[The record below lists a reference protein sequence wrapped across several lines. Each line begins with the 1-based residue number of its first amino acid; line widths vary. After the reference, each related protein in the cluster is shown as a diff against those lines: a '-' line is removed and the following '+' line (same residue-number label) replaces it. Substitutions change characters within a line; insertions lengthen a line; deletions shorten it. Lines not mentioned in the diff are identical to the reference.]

1 MAEYCS
7 KCGAV
12 LPDGAKFCMKCGE
25 KVERQIPVSDRKK
38 EPQQNRSEGKSHKK
52 TASSSIPKTKK
63 PENKNTS
70 GGIGG
75 KLLILVLAA
84 VLAFTGFVYP
94 GFLRDKKESGGTE
107 VIQNDTPKTE
117 SPDKKEYETLSYKKT
132 GQLSPD
138 ADRVTLTVSDCL
150 VEEAVEY
157 SVTPLSS
164 YISEGGESE
173 VYRYDISSDQIKGN
187 VNGFMEIRIPY
198 DEDFFAEGE
207 DPARCMSV
215 HAINDDGSFEL
226 ELFDVDEV
234 NKEVVIYAEHL
245 SERQLFHYRDE
256 LRALKYDIN
265 FGNAFVGNLSLED
278 YTKAFEEFIHDI
290 EMDPESWDTDY
301 RKWADTRDGLIELA
315 MGAMYG
321 TLVKV
326 FPEGLNAQ
334 LYDSS
339 MWLGNAANILAL
351 GGQYT
356 QSYMNRGMTMLGKL
370 GIYTSMCKLSYEF
383 FKHKND
389 GGDITRNE
397 VLSLYK
403 TYINTALDY
412 VSYYQTGTI
421 VPMVSMYMSG
431 VFVFGLFIDSMFEEA
446 RYMKMEDMGAVYEYF
461 GDSFKSGDY
470 KPRTNLEWYEIFM
483 DIIDRYC
490 ASGKQEYIPDA
501 VEREIRLY
509 AEEFWKLPSS
519 VQSEVITDAGYK
531 RMPYPT
537 ESEIEELTNN
547 YINNLTYRLHPVMYE
562 CESTMTKRN
571 QKAVLD
577 QLRKTYSNLNTKTT
591 LQVVDGNEKVIYAGY
606 WFKFRDL
613 KKEADKKIWQG
624 QLDKKGR
631 FEAKFNLNDWIFAG
645 VPTRV
650 DLYRTEK
657 DMEKGKNPVTTA
669 RIVLGKKN
677 SDPSTV
683 MFVEPEDVTW
693 VLDALVYKQHTD
705 NYDSC
710 PAPSGLSTCS
720 EVNIECTES
729 SCHLG
734 VKSSTYIS
742 GKLMEER
749 EGYTYAGVDLTDV
762 SNPPAVVT
770 DPDVLNQ
777 WISGENKARGFS
789 SITVHM
795 PEDQDY
801 KGYMISVGD
810 TDLVKGSFT
819 ECWPEAEEGKT
830 VYVMTTWCDIG
841 YLFRAVNRD
850 GSSELTIK
858 HIDADP
864 EDYLYSDQWRH

>member
-12 LPDGAKFCMKCGE
+12 LPDGAKFCMKCGAKTIRPVPSSGKSVKRLQRITENKSAESDKAASE
-25 KVERQIPVSDRKK
+25 KKKQKK
-38 EPQQNRSEGKSHKK
+38 EN
-52 TASSSIPKTKK
+52 A
-63 PENKNTS
+63 S
-70 GGIGG
+70 GGTGK
-75 KLLILVLAA
+75 KLLIPVLAA
-84 VLAFTGFVYP
+84 ALAFTGFVYP
-94 GFLRDKKESGGTE
+94 GFLRGEKEDPGETE
-107 VIQNDTPKTE
+107 TIQNQTPVTA
-117 SPDKKEYETLSYKKT
+117 SPDTNTYQTLSYKKT
-132 GQLSPD
+132 GQMSPD

-150 VEEAVEY
+150 VEESVEY
-157 SVTPLSS
+157 SVMPLSS
-164 YISEGGESE
+164 YVSEGGESE
-173 VYRYDISSDQIKGN
+173 VYRYDISSDQITGN

-198 DEDFFAEGE
+198 DADFFAEGE
-207 DPARCMSV
+207 DPSRCMSV
-215 HAINDDGSFEL
+215 HAVNDDGSFEL
-226 ELFDVDEV
+226 ELFDVDEE
-234 NKEVVIYAEHL
+234 NREVVIYAEHL

-278 YTKAFEEFIHDI
+278 YEKAFREFIEDVRL
-290 EMDPESWDTDY
+290 DPDTWDTDY
-301 RKWADTRDGLIELA
+301 RKWADTRDGLVELA

-339 MWLGNAANILAL
+339 AWLGNAANILAL
-351 GGQYT
+351 GGEYT

-389 GGDITRNE
+389 GGNITRNE
-397 VLSLYK
+397 VLSLYR
-403 TYINTALDY
+403 TFINTALDY

-470 KPRTNLEWYEIFM
+470 KPRTNMEWYEIFM

-490 ASGKQEYIPDA
+490 AAGKEAYIQDA
-501 VEREIRLY
+501 VDREIRLY
-509 AEEFWKLPSS
+509 AEAFWKLPVS
-519 VQSEVITDAGYK
+519 VQNEVINDAGYK

-537 ESEIEELTNN
+537 DSEIEQLTNN
-547 YINNLTYRLHPVMYE
+547 YISNLTYRLHPVMYE

-591 LQVVDGNEKVIYAGY
+591 LRITDGNEKIMYAGY
-606 WFKFRDL
+606 WFKFRNL
-613 KKEADKKIWQG
+613 KPEADKTIWQG

-631 FEAKFNLNDWIFAG
+631 FETKFNLNDWVFAG
-645 VPTRV
+645 VPTKA

-657 DMEKGKNPVTTA
+657 DMEKGKDPVASA
-669 RIVLGKKN
+669 RIALGKK
-677 SDPSTV
+677 SGDPSTV
-683 MFVEPEDVTW
+683 IFTEPEDVTW
-693 VLDALVYKQHTD
+693 VLDALVYQTHTD

-710 PAPSGLSTCS
+710 PAEKGLSSCN
-720 EVNIECTES
+720 EVNIECTQA
-729 SCHLG
+729 SCHLDI
-734 VKSSTYIS
+734 KSKVYMS
-742 GKLMEER
+742 GKLIEEK
-749 EGYTYAGVDLTDV
+749 EGSEYAGTDLTDV
-762 SNPPAVVT
+762 TNPPAVSAT
-770 DPDVLNQ
+770 AAELDR
-777 WISGENKARGFS
+777 WICEENLSRGVS
-789 SITVHM
+789 SISVHL
-795 PEDQDY
+795 PED
-801 KGYMISVGD
+801 KNWEGYRISVGD
-810 TDLVKGSFT
+810 TILLKGSFA

-830 VYVMTTWCDIG
+830 VYVTTTWCDIG
-841 YLFRAVNRD
+841 YLFRAERKN
-850 GSSELTIK
+850 SSEEINIR
-858 HIDADP
+858 HIEADP
-864 EDYLYSDQWRH
+864 EDYLYSDQWRK

>member
-1 MAEYCS
+1 MAEYCG

-12 LPDGAKFCMKCGE
+12 LPEGAKFCMKCGA
-25 KVERQIPVSDRKK
+25 KTERKIPVSAGKK
-38 EPQQNRSEGKSHKK
+38 EARQSRSGESDSKNTAASVPKSGKQKNRNRSGG
-52 TASSSIPKTKK
+52 
-63 PENKNTS
+63 S
-70 GGIGG
+70 GGR
-75 KLLILVLAA
+75 LLILALAA
-84 VLAFTGFVYP
+84 ILAFTGFVYP
-94 GFLRDKKESGGTE
+94 GFLRDKKDPGGTE
-107 VIQNDTPKTE
+107 VIQSDMPVQAA
-117 SPDKKEYETLSYKKT
+117 PDSQEYDTLSYKKT

-138 ADRVTLTVSDCL
+138 ADRVTLNVSDCL

-164 YISEGGESE
+164 YVSDGGEAE
-173 VYRYDISSDQIKGN
+173 VYRYDISSDQITGN

-215 HAINDDGSFEL
+215 HAIKDDGSFEL
-226 ELFDVDEV
+226 ELFDVDEE
-234 NKEVVIYAEHL
+234 NKEVIIYAEHL

-265 FGNAFVGNLSLED
+265 FGNAFVGNLSLDD
-278 YTKAFEEFIHDI
+278 YIKAFQEFIHDV
-290 EMDPESWDTDY
+290 EMDPGSWDTDY
-301 RKWADTRDGLIELA
+301 RKWADTKDGLVELA

-351 GGQYT
+351 GGEYT

-389 GGDITRNE
+389 GGNITRNE

-403 TYINTALDY
+403 TFLNTALDY
-412 VSYYQTGTI
+412 ISYYQTGTI

-431 VFVFGLFIDSMFEEA
+431 VFVFGLFIDSMFQEA
-446 RYMKMEDMGAVYEYF
+446 RYMKMEDMGAVYEYY

-490 ASGKQEYIPDA
+490 AAGKQEYIQDA
-501 VEREIRLY
+501 INREIRLY
-509 AEEFWKLPSS
+509 AEAFWNLPAS
-519 VQSEVITDAGYK
+519 VQNEVIYDAGYK

-537 ESEIEELTNN
+537 QSEIEELTNN
-547 YINNLTYRLHPVMYE
+547 YISNLTYRLHPVIYE
-562 CESTMTKRN
+562 CESTMTKRS

-577 QLRKTYSNLNTKTT
+577 QLRKTYNNLNAKTK
-591 LQVVDGNEKVIYAGY
+591 LQVADGNEKVIYAGY

-613 KKEADKKIWQG
+613 KKEADKTIWQG

-631 FEAKFNLNDWIFAG
+631 FETKFNLNDWVFAG
-645 VPTRV
+645 VPV
-650 DLYRTEK
+650 KADLYRTEK
-657 DMEKGKNPVTTA
+657 DMEKGKDPVASA

-683 MFVEPEDVTW
+683 TFVEPEDVTW
-693 VLDALVYKQHTD
+693 VLDALVYKPHTD

-710 PAPSGLSTCS
+710 PAASGLSNCD
-720 EVNIECTES
+720 EVNIECTQS
-729 SCHLG
+729 SCHLDI
-734 VKSSTYIS
+734 KSAVYMS
-742 GKLMEER
+742 GRLIEER
-749 EGYTYAGVDLTDV
+749 EGSEYAGVDLSDV
-762 SNPPAVVT
+762 TNPPAVIT
-770 DPDVLNQ
+770 DPETLNQ
-777 WISGENKARGFS
+777 WIREENNSRGFTT
-789 SITVHM
+789 ITVHM
-795 PEDQDY
+795 PEDRDY
-801 KGYMISVGD
+801 KGYTISVGD
-810 TDLVKGSFT
+810 TKLLSGSFA
-819 ECWPEAEEGKT
+819 ECWPETEEGKT
-830 VYVMTTWCDIG
+830 VYVTTTWCDIG
-841 YLFRAVNRD
+841 YVFRAAGRD
-850 GSSELTIK
+850 SFSDMTIR

-864 EDYLYSDQWRH
+864 EDYLYSDQWRN

>member
-1 MAEYCS
+1 MAEYCT

-12 LPDGAKFCMKCGE
+12 LSDDAKFCMECGE
-25 KVERQIPVSDRKK
+25 KVERKIPVSSRRK
-38 EPQQNRSEGKSHKK
+38 EPRQNRSEEKNTAKASAPAASKNNK
-52 TASSSIPKTKK
+52 TRNRK
-63 PENKNTS
+63 TS
-70 GGIGG
+70 GGIGS
-75 KLLILVLAA
+75 KLLILALA
-84 VLAFTGFVYP
+84 VILAFTGFVYP
-94 GFLRDKKESGGTE
+94 GFLRDRKTSGGTE
-107 VIQNDTPKTE
+107 TIQNDTSKTAA
-117 SPDKKEYETLSYKKT
+117 PDKTEYETLNYKNT

-150 VEEAVEY
+150 VEEPVEY
-157 SVTPLSS
+157 AVTALSS
-164 YISEGGESE
+164 YVSEGGESE
-173 VYRYDISSDQIKGN
+173 VYRYDISSNQITGT

-198 DEDFFAEGE
+198 DDSFFAEGE

-215 HAINDDGSFEL
+215 HAINEDGSFEL

-256 LRALKYDIN
+256 LRALRYDIN

-278 YTKAFEEFIHDI
+278 YTKAFEEFIHDV
-290 EMDPESWDTDY
+290 EMDPGSWDTDY
-301 RKWADTRDGLIELA
+301 RKWADTRDGLVELGL
-315 MGAMYG
+315 GAMYG

-351 GGQYT
+351 GGEYT

-383 FKHKND
+383 FRHKND

-446 RYMKMEDMGAVYEYF
+446 RYMKMEDMGKVYEYF

-490 ASGKQEYIPDA
+490 AAGKQEYIPDA

-509 AEEFWKLPSS
+509 AEAFWKLPVS
-519 VQSEVITDAGYK
+519 VQNEVIADAGFK

-537 ESEIEELTNN
+537 DAEIEELTND

-562 CESTMTKRN
+562 CESTMRKRN
-571 QKAVLD
+571 EKAVLD

-591 LQVVDGNEKVIYAGY
+591 LRVTDGNEKIIYAGY

-613 KKEADKKIWQG
+613 TKEADKTIWQG

-631 FEAKFNLNDWIFAG
+631 FEAKFNLNDWVFAG
-645 VPTRV
+645 VPTRA

-657 DMEKGKNPVTTA
+657 DMEKGKDPVATA
-669 RIVLGKKN
+669 RIVLGKK
-677 SDPSTV
+677 SGDPSTLIF
-683 MFVEPEDVTW
+683 MEPEDVTW
-693 VLDALVYKQHTD
+693 VLDALVYKPHTD

-710 PAPSGLSTCS
+710 PAPSGMSTCN
-720 EVNIECTES
+720 EVNIECSES

-734 VKSSTYIS
+734 VKSATYMS
-742 GKLMEER
+742 GRLIEEK
-749 EGYTYAGVDLTDV
+749 EGITYAGTDLSDV
-762 SNPPAVVT
+762 SNPPVIIT
-770 DPDVLNQ
+770 DPDALNQ
-777 WISGENKARGFS
+777 WICQENKDRGFS

-801 KGYMISVGD
+801 TGYMISVGD
-810 TDLVKGSFT
+810 TKLMKGSFA

-830 VYVMTTWCDIG
+830 VYVTTTWCDIG
-841 YLFRAVNRD
+841 YLFRAVNRS
-850 GSSELTIK
+850 GPSEITIR
-858 HIDADP
+858 HIDEDP
-864 EDYLYSDQWRH
+864 EDYLYSDQWRN